1 LPIAGPCVAGWGR
14 SVSRRFKVLAILMLA
29 VAVPATAQTFGF
41 SLGAAAPPACL
52 SIGNTAYR
60 VASETVRP
68 DVTVRIDPAAATPD
82 IRIQLTES
90 ADEADFVF
98 VDDGNA
104 SPSCRQNSTRSVRI
118 DAAAV
123 APDLTV
129 GFGAGLATYRIYVRS
144 RWLAPE
150 IVAGLFA
157 AAHMPMRT
165 LAGRALDR
173 SN

>member
-1 LPIAGPCVAGWGR
+1 
-14 SVSRRFKVLAILMLA
+14 MLA

-52 SIGNTAYR
+52 SIGNTTYR
-60 VASETVRP
+60 IASETVRA
-68 DVTVRIDPAAATPD
+68 DVTVRIDPAAVSPD
-82 IRIQLTES
+82 IRIQLTET
-90 ADEADFVF
+90 ADETDFVF

-104 SPSCRQNSTRSVRI
+104 PPACRHSATRSVRI
-118 DAAAV
+118 DAAAA
-123 APDLTV
+123 APDLIV
-129 GFGAGLATYRIYVRS
+129 GFGAGPATYRIYVRS

-150 IVAGLFA
+150 SVAGLFA

-165 LAGRALDR
+165 LAGRTPNS

>member
-1 LPIAGPCVAGWGR
+1 M
-14 SVSRRFKVLAILMLA
+14 SRRFKVLAVLTLA

-41 SLGAAAPPACL
+41 SLGAAAPACV
-52 SIGNTAYR
+52 SIGNTTYR

-68 DVTVRIDPAAATPD
+68 DVTVRIDPAVVTPD
-82 IRIQLTES
+82 IRIQLAES

-104 SPSCRQNSTRSVRI
+104 PPACRQNSTKRVRI
-118 DAAAV
+118 DATAS
-123 APDLTV
+123 APDLIV
-129 GFGAGLATYRIYVRS
+129 GFGAGPATYRIYVRS